1 MDEEDEAFLK
11 KYNTTATS
19 ATRLSEDEFEKI
31 MWQYE
36 STVDEHWPHLDLV
49 NKIKTFNNI
58 TNPSAL
64 KLSFQILTYPAKIK
78 SFAVITIMILM
89 IQFRILHKYLR
100 TMLSIISYR
109 RNPEQMNVYIS
120 IGKHGE

>member
-19 ATRLSEDEFEKI
+19 ATQLSEDEFEKI

-49 NKIKTFNNI
+49 NKKIIINI
-58 TNPSAL
+58 TNPSPF
-64 KLSFQILTYPAKIK
+64 KFS
-78 SFAVITIMILM
+78 
-89 IQFRILHKYLR
+89 
-100 TMLSIISYR
+100 
-109 RNPEQMNVYIS
+109 
-120 IGKHGE
+120 